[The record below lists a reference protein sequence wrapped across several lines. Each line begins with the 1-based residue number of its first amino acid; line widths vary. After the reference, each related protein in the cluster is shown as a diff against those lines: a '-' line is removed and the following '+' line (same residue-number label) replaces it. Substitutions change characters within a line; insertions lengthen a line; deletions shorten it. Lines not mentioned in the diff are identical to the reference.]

1 MTRTSAA
8 QRIIRRYRD
17 LSLRAKFAIYIA
29 LSIGLLFAVLLPS
42 VLHLERRAVL
52 AEAEERGLQLT
63 KIFAHASVQ
72 ALLTDD
78 FLLMRPLVHSVASER
93 AVLFVMILDRTG
105 RVVTHS
111 DISKVDHIYT
121 DAVTG
126 RALRAT
132 RPIVQEITHNGIPAY
147 DVAAPIFVL
156 NDRRAVARVG
166 ISLARELAAIRQTR
180 NLILGVGVIALT
192 AGLLSAMWMARGI
205 TEPIR
210 RLVQGSRQI
219 AAGRPGAP
227 HVGDLRGRDRP
238 SRGRIQRD
246 GRIAPGPLPA
256 RPGAVLDAEPPD
268 GPRHP
273 GVSCAAARPRRSGL
287 PGLPPRATTSLAPWW
302 RSRASRARPSG
313 TGRFSRASDGPG
325 RFSRRAA
332 RRSLCPATPKDDP
345 VEARVVSEERIQAL
359 VLIPVRVRGRCLGVL
374 AVGRWRHDPFSP
386 ETQEVLERLADEAAV
401 ALANALAYREIEALT
416 QSLEAKVVQRTLQLS
431 DANAALETAN
441 AKLQE
446 LDRLK
451 SEFVS
456 NVSHELRTPLTAIR
470 MSVDNL
476 MDGMAGEI
484 GEFLRNYLERIR
496 NNTERLARLI
506 ADLLDLSRIEAGRIE
521 FRPEAVRVADLVRDV
536 LDGLQPVAAEK
547 RLELVAATPDR
558 SLHAFA
564 DRDRTHQILMNL
576 VGNALK
582 FTPAGGRITVA
593 CATGGRGVRSGCD
606 RIDGPGIRN
615 RRHPNRQP
623 RTSRFVEIAVE
634 DTGEG
639 IPPDQL
645 QAVFEKFHQVR
656 RDGKGKAP
664 GTGLGLAIAKSLV
677 ELQGGQHPGGER
689 GRPGKPVRV
698 HASCRGRVGLR
709 RDPAS
714 RQGC

>member
-1 MTRTSAA
+1 MVTRTSAA
-8 QRIIRRYRD
+8 QRIVRRYRD

-93 AVLFVMILDRTG
+93 AVIFVMILDRTG

-111 DISKVDHIYT
+111 DIREVEQIYT
-121 DAVTG
+121 DAVTT

-132 RPIVQEITHNGIPAY
+132 RPLVQEIIHNGIPAY
-147 DVAAPIFVL
+147 DVAVPIFVL

-180 NLILGVGVIALT
+180 NLILGVGMIALT
-192 AGLLSAMWMARGI
+192 VGLLSAMWLARGI

-210 RLVQGSRQI
+210 RLVQGSRAI
-219 AAGRPGAP
+219 AAGRLEYRMSATSGGEIGHLADAFNGMAESLQVRFQLDRELSSTLNLQTVLDTLVN
-227 HVGDLRGRDRP
+227 HARRLVRGDLAFLACCYERDK
-238 SRGRIQRD
+238 
-246 GRIAPGPLPA
+246 
-256 RPGAVLDAEPPD
+256 PGAVVALV
-268 GPRHP
+268 
-273 GVSCAAARPRRSGL
+273 GVSGDAIRTWAIQPGSGWTGTVLAESRP
-287 PGLPPRATTSLAPWW
+287 AI
-302 RSRASRARPSG
+302 
-313 TGRFSRASDGPG
+313 
-325 RFSRRAA
+325 
-332 RRSLCPATPKDDP
+332 LCPATPKDDP
-345 VEARVVSEERIQAL
+345 IEARVVSEERIQAL

-374 AVGRWRHDPFSP
+374 AVGRWHRNPFSP

-416 QSLEAKVVQRTLQLS
+416 QSLEVKVIQRTLQLS
-431 DANAALETAN
+431 DANTALETAN

-476 MDGMAGEI
+476 MDGVAGEI
-484 GEFLRNYLERIR
+484 GGFLRNYLERIR
-496 NNTERLARLI
+496 ANTERLARLI

-521 FRPEAVRVADLVRDV
+521 FQPEAVRVADLVRDV
-536 LDGLQPVAAEK
+536 LDGLQPVAAGK
-547 RLELVAATPDR
+547 QLELAAATPDR
-558 SLHAFA
+558 SLHVLA
-564 DRDRTHQILMNL
+564 DRDRTHQILTNL

-582 FTPAGGRITVA
+582 FTPAGGSVRVA
-593 CATGGRGVRSGCD
+593 ARRVEQSTGQDVDPSEPIDRLTSGEVD
-606 RIDGPGIRN
+606 PPTGWA
-615 RRHPNRQP
+615 
-623 RTSRFVEIAVE
+623 EIVVE

-639 IPPDQL
+639 IPSDQL
-645 QAVFEKFHQVR
+645 RAVFEKFHQVR
-656 RDGKGKAP
+656 RGGTSKAP

-677 ELQGGQHPGGER
+677 ELQGGRIRVESEVGR
-689 GRPGKPVRV
+689 GSRF
-698 HASCRGRVGLR
+698 AFTL
-709 RDPAS
+709 PAADVS
-714 RQGC
+714 VPAATRAAQGY

>member
-1 MTRTSAA
+1 MTPTWAA
-8 QRIIRRYRD
+8 KHIRRRYRD
-17 LSLRAKFAIYIA
+17 LSLQAKFAVYFA
-29 LSIGLLFAVLLPS
+29 LSIGLLVAVLLPS

-93 AVLFVMILDRTG
+93 AVLFVMILDRAG

-111 DISKVDHIYT
+111 DLQEVDHIYT
-121 DAVTG
+121 DPVTT
-126 RALRAT
+126 RALRAL
-132 RPIVQEITHNGIPAY
+132 RPVVQEITHNGIPAY

-156 NDRRAVARVG
+156 NERRAVARVG

-210 RLVQGSRQI
+210 RLVQGSREI
-219 AAGRPGAP
+219 AAGRLDHRTAAASGDEIGELAAAFNSMAESLQVRFQLDRELSSTLNLQTVLDTLV
-227 HVGDLRGRDRP
+227 HHARRLARGDLAFLACRRED
-238 SRGRIQRD
+238 D
-246 GRIAPGPLPA
+246 T
-256 RPGAVLDAEPPD
+256 PGAVVALADVSGDAI
-268 GPRHP
+268 RSWAIRP
-273 GVSCAAARPRRSGL
+273 GIGWTGTVLAEGRP
-287 PGLPPRATTSLAPWW
+287 TI
-302 RSRASRARPSG
+302 
-313 TGRFSRASDGPG
+313 
-325 RFSRRAA
+325 
-332 RRSLCPATPKDDP
+332 LCPATPRDDP
-345 VEARVVSEERIQAL
+345 AEALVVSEEGIQAL

-374 AVGRWRHDPFSP
+374 AVGRRRRDWFSP

-431 DANAALETAN
+431 DANAALEAAN

-476 MDGMAGEI
+476 MDGIAGEI
-484 GEFLRNYLERIR
+484 GEFLHNYLERIR
-496 NNTERLARLI
+496 NNTDRLARLI

-521 FRPEAVRVADLVRDV
+521 IRPEAVRVSDLVRDV
-536 LDGLQPVAAEK
+536 LDALKPVAAEK
-547 RLELVAATPDR
+547 RLELVAATPDHA
-558 SLHAFA
+558 LHVLA
-564 DRDRTHQILMNL
+564 DRDRTHQILTNL

-582 FTPAGGRITVA
+582 FTPAGGSVRVA
-593 CATGGRGVRSGCD
+593 ARRVEPSTGQDVDPSEPID
-606 RIDGPGIRN
+606 RV
-615 RRHPNRQP
+615 
-623 RTSRFVEIAVE
+623 TSRQVGPPTGWAEIIVE

-645 QAVFEKFHQVR
+645 RPIFEKFHQVR
-656 RDGKGKAP
+656 RDGKSKAP
-664 GTGLGLAIAKSLV
+664 GTGLGLAISKSLV
-677 ELQGGQHPGGER
+677 ELQGGRIWAESEVGR
-689 GRPGKPVRV
+689 GSRFAFTLPAADVSVPVATR
-698 HASCRGRVGLR
+698 AALG
-709 RDPAS
+709 
-714 RQGC
+714 